1 MTESYTITVSNVWYD
16 DERMIVKMFFL
27 NGIPFTFDDLPIGH
41 LYDMDL
47 VKEANTNKSFDLE
60 DVFNGSNYLMMEE
73 CHPCFDIINITNPEI
88 MPDELMSYL
97 DGEI

>member
-47 VKEANTNKSFDLE
+47 VKEANKNKSFDLE